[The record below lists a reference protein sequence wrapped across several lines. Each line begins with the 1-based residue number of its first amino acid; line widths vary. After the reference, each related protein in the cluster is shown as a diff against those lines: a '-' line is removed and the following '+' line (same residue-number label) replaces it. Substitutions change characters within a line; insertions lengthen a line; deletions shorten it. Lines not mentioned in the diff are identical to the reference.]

1 MCKYSTVGM
10 FCSVLLALKQ
20 EDLGSQLL
28 FISISNT
35 HTLKKKN
42 NVKILDTVETSTD
55 SNHWSLQ
62 ELQVCPA
69 ETMQG
74 NTEVFLRNNEPIL
87 ILKRWDE

>member
-35 HTLKKKN
+35 HTLKKKTT
-42 NVKILDTVETSTD
+42 VKISTD

-74 NTEVFLRNNEPIL
+74 NTEVCLRNNEPIL
-87 ILKRWDE
+87 TLKRCDEYDKY